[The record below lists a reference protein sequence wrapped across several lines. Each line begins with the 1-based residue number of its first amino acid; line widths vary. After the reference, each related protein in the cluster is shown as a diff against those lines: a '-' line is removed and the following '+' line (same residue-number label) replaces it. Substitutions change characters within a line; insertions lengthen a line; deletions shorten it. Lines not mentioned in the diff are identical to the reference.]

1 MAAFLYV
8 AVDAGG
14 RERKGVLEGDTARH
28 VRQLLREQALLP
40 VSVTEWWRE
49 TAPQAWLAFEFSAG

>member
-8 AVDAGG
+8 AVDAAG

-28 VRQLLREQALLP
+28 VRQMEDAGIDR
-40 VSVTEWWRE
+40 
-49 TAPQAWLAFEFSAG
+49 LAEAVARMKTVR